1 VTLDPIGLAL
11 AVLVSETQ
19 ALRRGRIRIERL
31 LDASLVRIDRMLAPV
46 PPPSV

>member
-1 VTLDPIGLAL
+1 VTLDPIGIGIAL
-11 AVLVSETQ
+11 LVSETQ

-31 LDASLVRIDRMLAPV
+31 LDASLDRIRAILTPD